1 MTDFHVIV
9 VGGGHAGTE
18 AAALAARAGARTL
31 LLTQNLETIGQM
43 SCNPA
48 IGGIAKGT
56 VVREVDALGG
66 VMGRATDLARIQF
79 RMLNRSKGPAVWS
92 PRAQCDRGL
101 YRRAVRMLLEQR
113 PGLAFAQGTVSG
125 FLVEGGAATGVVTAD
140 GRRYRARA
148 VVLTAGTFL
157 RGEIHVGLSTRIPG
171 GRAGDA
177 ASDDAS
183 QALVILGVNLQ
194 RFKTGT
200 PPRIDGRTARLEG
213 LERQDGDP
221 DPYWFS
227 SFERAA
233 HPAQLPCYL
242 TWTDG
247 RLRDLVARH
256 LEESAL
262 YGGAISG
269 RGPRYCPSIEDKI
282 VKFPNAERHQIFL
295 EPEGLET
302 REMYVNG
309 LSTSLPS
316 GVQLAML
323 RTVPGLEAVEM
334 TRPGYAIEYDYI
346 PPTQLEPTLEAKQ
359 VPGLF
364 LAGQVNGTTGY
375 EEAAGQ
381 GAMAGLNAAARALGG
396 EPVVLRRDEA
406 FIGILIDDLVTRGV
420 DEPYRLFTSRAEYRL
435 LLRQDNALRRLL
447 PLAERHRLLTDDERR
462 AAQARLGEEDRMAS
476 AAAATAI
483 RPAEANP
490 VLRAG
495 GAGISAPERI
505 AGLARRPGV
514 SLAAL
519 LRAAGVPGVTDEAC
533 RSPEV
538 ELKYSGYL
546 EREREAAERLAELD
560 GFRLPAAIAYHE
572 LATISYEAREKLSAA
587 RPATIGQAGRIPGV
601 SPSDL
606 QNLVIAVLRLQS
618 EAAVSRE
625 TEN

>member
-1 MTDFHVIV
+1 MTDFDVIV

-101 YRRAVRMLLEQR
+101 YRRAVRALLEQR

-125 FLVEGGAATGVVTAD
+125 FLVEGGAVTGVVTVD

-157 RGEIHVGLSTRIPG
+157 RGEIHVGTSTRIAG

-177 ASDDAS
+177 ASQEAS
-183 QALVILGVNLQ
+183 QALVELGLNIL

-200 PPRIDGRTARLEG
+200 PPRIDGRTARLDE
-213 LERQDGDP
+213 LDRQDGDP

-262 YGGAISG
+262 YGGAISE

-282 VKFPNAERHQIFL
+282 VKFPGAERHQIFL

-334 TRPGYAIEYDYI
+334 TRPGYAIEYDYM
-346 PPTQLEPTLEAKQ
+346 PPTQLEPTLETRQ

-381 GAMAGLNAAARALGG
+381 GAVAGLNAAARALGRD
-396 EPVVLRRDEA
+396 PVVLRRDEA
-406 FIGILIDDLVTRGV
+406 FIGILIDDLVSRGV

-447 PLAERHRLLTDDERR
+447 PLAERLRLLTDEERR
-462 AAQARLGEEDRMAS
+462 GAQARLGDEDRMAS
-476 AAAATAI
+476 AAAATTI

-490 VLRAG
+490 VLGPG
-495 GAGISAPERI
+495 GAGISTPERI

-546 EREREAAERLAELD
+546 EREREAAERLAELEE
-560 GFRLPAAIAYHE
+560 FRLPAALAYGE

-606 QNLVIAVLRLQS
+606 QNLVLAVLRS
-618 EAAVSRE
+618 RERRGVSRE
-625 TEN
+625 TEI